1 MKTTNN
7 INNNKIQRGITA
19 KIALAAITII
29 SVSPAFFA
37 LEARA
42 SMTEPYVVDQLQ
54 DRRGQLLRRE
64 NQLLKDQDDLKRQ
77 LDDLRRRND
86 GNTLAGTINEVAK
99 RLDRNYADLRQTQT
113 AIRDVERNLL

>member
-7 INNNKIQRGITA
+7 INNNKINRGITT
-19 KIALAAITII
+19 KIVLAAITII
-29 SVSPAFFA
+29 SISPTFSA

-54 DRRGQLLRRE
+54 DRRGQLLRKE
-64 NQLLKDQDDLKRQ
+64 NQLLKDQDDLRRQ